1 MNQSLK
7 PRATAELSPQ
17 PHDVVQR
24 VQLLCELNLGRRLP
38 KSAEDEL
45 LAMAARLAD
54 GALVDAAGKPRLP
67 EAGAPMSE
75 HEVTIVLADL
85 RGFAALASTLPGA
98 RMMDQLNRV
107 MARLSEVIFRHQ
119 GRLERFT
126 GDTLM
131 VVFGLPQAEPDDVR
145 RALTCA
151 AEMQVAMRDLNLE
164 FLQDQQSELHLGIGV
179 NTGRVMAGRFG
190 SEAFGEATVIG
201 DGVKLASRIDAFS
214 LRGQVLISESTY
226 ERSWSFISATA
237 PMDVHVQGRAE
248 PVRVRELVAIPS
260 LRLKVPRLEFRRSH
274 RVDVRLPCVFY
285 KVDGHTAT
293 SQSHRA
299 TLRDVGYHGVQ
310 MELDAALPIGTVV
323 QLEFDLTLVDFHT
336 SDIRAEVMKLKQSGQ
351 VWVAGLEF
359 RSILPATQMKIQQ
372 FVQMLVVAQ

>member
-1 MNQSLK
+1 MNSLTS
-7 PRATAELSPQ
+7 PAALSETPLQPQDVLQRA
-17 PHDVVQR
+17 
-24 VQLLCELNLGRRLP
+24 QLLCELNLGRRLP
-38 KSAEDEL
+38 RSAEDEL
-45 LAMAARLAD
+45 LTMLTRLTHEAAPTAT
-54 GALVDAAGKPRLP
+54 APRLP
-67 EAGAPMSE
+67 EATTPLAE

-85 RGFAALASTLPGA
+85 RGFTALSSTVPGA

-107 MARLSEVIFRHQ
+107 MVRLSEVIFRNQ

-131 VVFGLPQAEPDDVR
+131 VVFGLPAAQADDVR

-164 FLQDQQSELHLGIGV
+164 FLQSQQPELHLGIGV
-179 NTGRVMAGRFG
+179 NTGRVMAGTFG
-190 SEAFGEATVIG
+190 SEAFGETTVIG

-237 PMDVHVQGRAE
+237 PMDVHVQGKAD

-274 RVDVRLPCVFY
+274 RVDVRLPCVYY
-285 KVDGHTAT
+285 KVDGNVAT
-293 SQSHRA
+293 SQSHQA
-299 TLRDVGYHGVQ
+299 LLRDVGYHGAQ
-310 MELDAALPIGTVV
+310 MQLAAPLPVGTVL

-336 SDIRAEVMKLKQSGQ
+336 SDIRAEVMKIAPSADGWL
-351 VWVAGLEF
+351 AGLEF
-359 RSILPATQMKIQQ
+359 RAILPATQMKIQQ